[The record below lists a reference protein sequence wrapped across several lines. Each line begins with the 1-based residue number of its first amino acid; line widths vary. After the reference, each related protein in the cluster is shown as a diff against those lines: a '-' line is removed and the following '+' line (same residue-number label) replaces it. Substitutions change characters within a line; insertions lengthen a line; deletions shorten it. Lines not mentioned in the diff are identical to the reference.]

1 MSDEAPRPTTETER
15 QLLELLEAANHA
27 AAEHSAL
34 AERYERLLGAAK
46 TARDAA
52 RDQRDEA
59 RGMVAAA
66 ESRATEAMNGMR
78 IRAVEAQDVATAAT
92 LRAEHD
98 RRERDTAR
106 DNLATVTFDR
116 DDWKRIC
123 GNYQT
128 ERDEAIILRDD
139 AAVDSDRYVRERDEA
154 RAEVAEFKAANRR
167 QAAIILGGDMVATAG
182 RLDRIEKAL
191 MSTLDGD
198 QARRTRSI
206 LDGEE

>member
-1 MSDEAPRPTTETER
+1 MTDETPRATTETER
-15 QLLELLEAANHA
+15 QLLGLLEAANHA

-123 GNYQT
+123 GNYQ
-128 ERDEAIILRDD
+128 A
-139 AAVDSDRYVRERDEA
+139 ERDEA
-154 RAEVAEFKAANRR
+154 RAALDAAYMDEWRAAEGPGPVDA
-167 QAAIILGGDMVATAG
+167 

-191 MSTLDGD
+191 RAVASIAGAASTV
-198 QARRTRSI
+198 AAI
-206 LDGEE
+206 LDGTDT